1 MRQGMDEIR
10 VQSESPTASVFDF
23 SPNTRFIHSY
33 LPAWPYAPEGNW
45 CKYFVKY
52 MNYISM
58 L

>member
-33 LPAWPYAPEGNW
+33 LQLGLMPHKGTGVNTL
-45 CKYFVKY
+45 F
-52 MNYISM
+52 
-58 L
+58 